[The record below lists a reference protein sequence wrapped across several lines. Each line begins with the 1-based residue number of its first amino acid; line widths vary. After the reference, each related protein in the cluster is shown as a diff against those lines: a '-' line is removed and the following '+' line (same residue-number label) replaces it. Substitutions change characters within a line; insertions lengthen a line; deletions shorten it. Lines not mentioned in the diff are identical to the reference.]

1 MFTEIQTKSKDF
13 AQNQNG
19 WFFND
24 FSKIVKKFS
33 QMQNLGQLG
42 PENCRAYVFFACF
55 CFVFVF
61 VLFFVFLFFP
71 LFFFF
76 LFPPLFFYSSPDLNL
91 HLYSILHDFSFKNT
105 KFSASEKAHPPQTP
119 PVCASMQLAL
129 THHQIIPNVE
139 DGCTAL
145 CNFGVLAVV
154 KCCKQCLIAMI
165 FFLCLYINSRL
176 FYLSLMWRM
185 KINLFTKSWGKLLTN
200 KRNVFTWWSLFTL

>member
-24 FSKIVKKFS
+24 SSKIVKNFS

-42 PENCRAYVFFACF
+42 LEYCRAYVFFAWCV
-55 CFVFVF
+55 C
-61 VLFFVFLFFP
+61 VFLFVCLFP
-71 LFFFF
+71 PFF
-76 LFPPLFFYSSPDLNL
+76 LFFFYSSPDLNL

-105 KFSASEKAHPPQTP
+105 KFSASERAHPPQTP

-129 THHQIIPNVE
+129 TLHQIIPNVE

-145 CNFGVLAVV
+145 CSFGVLAVV
-154 KCCKQCLIAMI
+154 KCCKQCFIAM
-165 FFLCLYINSRL
+165 FFFSFLKHKFPAIS
-176 FYLSLMWRM
+176 S
-185 KINLFTKSWGKLLTN
+185 
-200 KRNVFTWWSLFTL
+200 